1 MLDHRSFVRVLD
13 ALLKVFFT
21 PLYVWWVYLVGFG
34 VLFFF
39 LIIIIPIIR
48 FGLQLCSL

>member
-34 VLFFF
+34 GFFF
-39 LIIIIPIIR
+39 LVIIIPIIR
-48 FGLQLCSL
+48 FGLQLSSL